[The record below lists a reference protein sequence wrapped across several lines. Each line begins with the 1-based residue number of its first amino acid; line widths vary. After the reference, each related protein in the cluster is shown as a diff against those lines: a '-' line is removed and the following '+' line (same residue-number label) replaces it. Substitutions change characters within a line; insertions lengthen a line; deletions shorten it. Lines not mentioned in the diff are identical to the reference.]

1 MNKKI
6 LKLAFVLAWAFA
18 VPAFAFS
25 ISSLWQH
32 PVPAADPVG
41 VAPAA
46 ETPEQIAADKAKADK
61 EAADK
66 KAKDIQDKLDKA
78 LKQKAAL
85 EANLG
90 QIQQGV
96 AVKQKVIASTKAVI
110 SDTAQTIARKEA
122 EIQAANDRIALQQE
136 ILKNILQQIYV
147 AKTQPAIGIVLA
159 GTEFSQVF
167 GNIDN
172 LSTLEDKIISVSND
186 VADSKQQVA
195 SERDDLAVLKQSKEQ
210 MLGATVVQQQ
220 NLLAD
225 QADTQENIDSKAE
238 TISKLQQQLSELQ
251 GSLNQLTGG
260 SYSID
265 QIWSAVKTAS
275 NKTGVPK
282 GFLMGILG
290 TETHFGSNIGTG
302 TYKTDM
308 NPTQRSTFESIC
320 KSLNLNPSKMPV
332 SRRICYNNNAKDGCG
347 GWGGAMG
354 AEQFIPSTW
363 MGYADRGASITGH
376 SIANPWN
383 LDDGITAMAI
393 KLKNTSGVT
402 SGSRAALKTATC
414 SYLGTCSASY
424 ISSVM
429 YWVDNYQNV
438 LSD

>member
-6 LKLAFVLAWAFA
+6 LKLAFVLAWMFA
-18 VPAFAFS
+18 VPAFVFS
-25 ISSLWQH
+25 VNSLWQH
-32 PVPAADPVG
+32 SANAQTVDQATLDEQAKQEAD
-41 VAPAA
+41 A
-46 ETPEQIAADKAKADK
+46 
-61 EAADK
+61 K
-66 KAKDIQDKLDKA
+66 KAKELQDKLDKA

-90 QIQQGV
+90 QIQAGV

-110 SDTAQTIARKEA
+110 SDTAATIARKQDEM
-122 EIQAANDRIALQQE
+122 QAASDRLTLQQE
-136 ILKNILQQIYV
+136 LLKNILQQIYV
-147 AKTQPAIGIVLA
+147 AKTEPAVGIVLA

-172 LSTLEDKIISVSND
+172 LSTLEDKLVSVSND
-186 VADSKQQVA
+186 ISDSKNQVA
-195 SERDDLAVLKQSKEQ
+195 AEADQLAVLQQSKEQ
-210 MLGATVVQQQ
+210 VLGTTVAQQQ

-225 QADTQENIDSKAE
+225 QADTQQSIDDKNSA
-238 TISKLQQQLSELQ
+238 IAKLQRQLVELQ
-251 GSLNQLTGG
+251 GGLNQMTGG

-265 QIWSAVKTAS
+265 DIWSAVKRAS
-275 NKTGVPK
+275 KNTGVPK

-302 TYKTDM
+302 NYKTAM
-308 NPTQRSTFESIC
+308 NPNQRRPFESIC
-320 KSLNLNPSKMPV
+320 KSLSLNPSKMPV
-332 SRRICYNNNAKDGCG
+332 SRRICYNKKAKDGCG

-363 MGYADRGASITGH
+363 MGYADRVASITGH
-376 SIANPWN
+376 SIASPWN

-424 ISSVM
+424 INSVM
-429 YWVDNYQNV
+429 YWVDNYKDV
-438 LSD
+438 LND